1 MFADFTQVWVLVV
14 ICAAFCGW
22 WLSLRPNASFRN
34 IGGTMQ
40 MLIGLMIVLMCLLAL
55 DGQQSLL
62 VRGSPPPNTV
72 ALGVSRT
79 PLSSPQLPDDMI
91 PR

>member
-1 MFADFTQVWVLVV
+1 MYADFTHIWVLVV

-55 DGQQSLL
+55 DGQGGLL
-62 VRGSPPPNTV
+62 VRRSPPPNTV
-72 ALGVSRT
+72 ALGVARGTSGT
-79 PLSSPQLPDDMI
+79 GQAPNAGLP
-91 PR
+91 R